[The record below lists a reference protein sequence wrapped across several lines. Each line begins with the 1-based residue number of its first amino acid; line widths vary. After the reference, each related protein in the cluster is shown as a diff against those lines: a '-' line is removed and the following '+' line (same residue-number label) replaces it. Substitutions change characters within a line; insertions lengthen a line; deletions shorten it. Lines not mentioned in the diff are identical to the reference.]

1 MDESSASTLQP
12 RTPLQTGTSNSS
24 GGEARPSER
33 AQLLL
38 EITVV
43 LMYCIEESVE
53 SNLCLCVC
61 VGNVL
66 VIVIVAATKSLH
78 SMTSVLITNLA
89 ISDLLVGIGVMPFVA
104 LSVLNPGWVHCAVSH
119 PCPRCL
125 VYLTF
130 ASALTLA
137 AIALDRF
144 YSITD
149 CLRYSSRCTPWRTC
163 AVVTWI
169 WLQALATC
177 SPPLLGWSSV
187 SFVLPMYICA
197 VDWSKSPSYTAFIA
211 AFSYFIPA
219 SVIVFCYLNIVKHR
233 KDPSSDSS
241 HHVRSLQCPW
251 RVFVHVD
258 EELASH
264 GRAEQRNTITDC
276 SEATTQQSSS
286 PSRRLFSFLL
296 HPTSRK
302 SSHHGVVHLL
312 LVISAF
318 LLCWTP
324 YISVALVQAAEA
336 ATSGQSTLVP
346 HSAITFSYWLVL
358 LNSDIN
364 PLLYALLSRRFQSGL
379 RGLCL
384 RLRAQLESVLGSEE
398 AVRAEDVRGSD
409 SYTQTSAR
417 LSPHS
422 STESLTFDPFRYSSI
437 FTVSGSFTRSSGKHL
452 CHVKRCEST
461 SVVQHARR
469 AKRDNLQ
476 VSIQP
481 REGSR
486 LPSSALTE
494 ERQATFVFGQITVK
508 VEHDVC

>member
-1 MDESSASTLQP
+1 
-12 RTPLQTGTSNSS
+12 
-24 GGEARPSER
+24 
-33 AQLLL
+33 
-38 EITVV
+38 
-43 LMYCIEESVE
+43 
-53 SNLCLCVC
+53 
-61 VGNVL
+61 NVL

-104 LSVLNPGWVHCAVSH
+104 LSVLNPGWVQCAAL
-119 PCPRCL
+119 C
-125 VYLTF
+125 VYVGYTSSVF
-130 ASALTLA
+130 CTASALTLA

-197 VDWSKSPSYTAFIA
+197 VNWSKSPSYTAFIA

-219 SVIVFCYLNIVKHR
+219 SVIVFCYLNIVKVARYHTRKIHTLEDSVQRR

-264 GRAEQRNTITDC
+264 GRAEQRNTIPDC
-276 SEATTQQSSS
+276 SEVTTHKSSS

-296 HPTSRK
+296 HPTSLK

-364 PLLYALLSRRFQSGL
+364 PLLYALLSKRFQSGL

-452 CHVKRCEST
+452 CRVKRCEST

>member
-1 MDESSASTLQP
+1 MKGLTSGLSP
-12 RTPLQTGTSNSS
+12 PPLQLISS
-24 GGEARPSER
+24 CFTWRLSDQNESRENGNHSEFR
-33 AQLLL
+33 IHHVKGRRDSGQNGRIVCIHLAAQDSSTNGNIQL
-38 EITVV
+38 ER
-43 LMYCIEESVE
+43 
-53 SNLCLCVC
+53 
-61 VGNVL
+61 GR
-66 VIVIVAATKSLH
+66 
-78 SMTSVLITNLA
+78 VLITNLA

-219 SVIVFCYLNIVKHR
+219 SVIVFCYLNIVKVDSVQHR

-241 HHVRSLQCPW
+241 HHVRM
-251 RVFVHVD
+251 
-258 EELASH
+258 
-264 GRAEQRNTITDC
+264 
-276 SEATTQQSSS
+276 
-286 PSRRLFSFLL
+286 
-296 HPTSRK
+296 
-302 SSHHGVVHLL
+302 VHLL